1 MDLEATKR
9 SILERIAKID
19 DEPRL
24 LALKRWA
31 DRQDQYFDREW
42 NVVPPSE
49 AVDSELPMFRV
60 EERNYT
66 AAEVRAL
73 LDEVRLTF
81 ESDQD
86 APFLSQAEIAKLLAS
101 AGVDHASAG
110 VDDRPR
116 GICERLGRQP
126 DLLDVA
132 FGRGLVT
139 G

>member
-81 ESDQD
+81 ESDED
-86 APFLSQAEIAKLLAS
+86 APFLSQAEIAKLDQDAEDMRS
-101 AGVDHASAG
+101 GKMKGYTMEEVM
-110 VDDRPR
+110 
-116 GICERLGRQP
+116 ERLRNKLPPEEGE
-126 DLLDVA
+126 DSE
-132 FGRGLVT
+132 
-139 G
+139 

>member
-1 MDLEATKR
+1 MDLEAIKR

-31 DRQDQYFDREW
+31 DRQDQYFDRDW

-60 EERNYT
+60 EERDYS
-66 AAEVRAL
+66 ADEVRAL

-81 ESDQD
+81 ESDED
-86 APFLSQAEIAKLLAS
+86 APFLSQAEIAKLDQDAEDMRS
-101 AGVDHASAG
+101 GKVKG
-110 VDDRPR
+110 YTIEEVIDRKS
-116 GICERLGRQP
+116 
-126 DLLDVA
+126 V
-132 FGRGLVT
+132 V
-139 G
+139 

>member
-1 MDLEATKR
+1 MDLEAIKR
-9 SILERIAKID
+9 SILERIATIN

-73 LDEVRLTF
+73 LDAVRLTF
-81 ESDQD
+81 ESDED
-86 APFLSQAEIAKLLAS
+86 APFLSQAEIAKLDQDAEDMRSGKMKSYTMEEVMEHLRNKLPPEEGEGS
-101 AGVDHASAG
+101 
-110 VDDRPR
+110 
-116 GICERLGRQP
+116 E
-126 DLLDVA
+126 
-132 FGRGLVT
+132 
-139 G
+139 